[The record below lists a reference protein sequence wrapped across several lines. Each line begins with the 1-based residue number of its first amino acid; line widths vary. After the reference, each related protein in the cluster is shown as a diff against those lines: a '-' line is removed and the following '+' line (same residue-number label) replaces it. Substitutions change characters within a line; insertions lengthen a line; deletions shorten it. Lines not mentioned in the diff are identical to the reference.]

1 MAMLVAVL
9 IFAAPFTVLAA
20 LVTLIQRRHQRRQA
34 EVLRQI
40 ALTDALHARL
50 GAVVAPVVRWRHR
63 AWQVAVAVPFERPA
77 IVAAV
82 LTTVQEMFGRVRY
95 EVVLNRQAPAAPLPH
110 APRPAAVGRE
120 SLSWT

>member
-1 MAMLVAVL
+1 MAMLVGVL
-9 IFAAPFTVLAA
+9 ILAAPLAALAA
-20 LVTLIQRRHQRRQA
+20 LVMLIERRGQRRQA

-50 GAVVAPVVRWRHR
+50 GALVAPVVRWRHR

-77 IVAAV
+77 IVATV
-82 LTTVQEMFGRVRY
+82 LATVQEMFGRVRY
-95 EVVLNRQAPAAPLPH
+95 EVVLNRQAAAAPLPH